1 MTPERWQQVKEVLD
15 LALQMDAAD
24 RPAFVGRA
32 CLTDQSLQREVE
44 SLLASGAGVAEN
56 FLKSAPPDHGWI
68 AKGTRFG
75 SYEILNLIGA
85 GGMGEVYRARDP
97 RLRRDVAVKVLPS
110 VVSSDPDRL
119 RRFEQEAQAAAALN
133 HPKPLFRLQLPTNVG
148 SYDVTRDGKRF
159 LVNYRTLKQ
168 QTEPLTVATNW
179 LLQLQAEPRNVSP
192 KNGVGHR

>member
-24 RPAFVGRA
+24 RSAFVGRA

-68 AKGTRFG
+68 ANGTRFG
-75 SYEILNLIGA
+75 TYEILNLIGA

-97 RLRRDVAVKVLPS
+97 RLERDVAIKVLRSPGS
-110 VVSSDPDRL
+110 NDPDRL
-119 RRFEQEAQAAAALN
+119 RRFEREARAAAAQN
-133 HPKPLFRLQLPTNVG
+133 HPNILAIFQM
-148 SYDVTRDGKRF
+148 
-159 LVNYRTLKQ
+159 
-168 QTEPLTVATNW
+168 
-179 LLQLQAEPRNVSP
+179 
-192 KNGVGHR
+192 